1 MNFGLKDQVVM
12 ITGGGSGI
20 GAEAARTF
28 AAQGAKVAVVD
39 RNLAGAHAVQE
50 SILAAGGQARAYE
63 MDVTDEA
70 SVQGIVESIQR
81 DLGSVSVLVNNA
93 GFTRDMKILRMSLAD
108 WSSVIDVILK
118 GAFLCSRAVLP
129 AMMEAGYGRIVN
141 ISSRAHLGNP
151 GQANYSSAKA
161 GIIGFT
167 RALSLEYGKNNIT
180 VNAVAPGIINT
191 AAVTQLPHYA
201 KIKESAERT
210 TPIPR
215 IGEPEDVA
223 NAIVFLG
230 SRLSSYITGETLHVT
245 GGRY

>member
-1 MNFGLKDQVVM
+1 MDLGLKDKVVL
-12 ITGGGSGI
+12 ITGGGNGI
-20 GAEAARTF
+20 GAEAGRAF
-28 AAQGAKVAVVD
+28 AAQGARVALLD
-39 RNLAGAHAVQE
+39 RNLAGATAVSKAIISE
-50 SILAAGGQARAYE
+50 GGIAKAYQA
-63 MDVTDEA
+63 DVTDET
-70 SVQGIVESIQR
+70 SVMQTVEDVAR
-81 DLGSVSVLVNNA
+81 DLGAVNVLVNNA
-93 GFTRDMKILRMSLAD
+93 GFTRDMKIVRMSLDD
-108 WSSVIDVILK
+108 WSSVVDVILK
-118 GAFLCSRAVLP
+118 GAFLCSRAVIP
-129 AMMEAGYGRIVN
+129 SMVEAGYGRIVN

-180 VNAVAPGIINT
+180 VNAVAPGIIRT
-191 AAVTQLPHYA
+191 AAVTNLAHYE
-201 KIKESAERT
+201 KIREAAEKI

-223 NAIVFLG
+223 NAVLFLG

>member
-1 MNFGLKDQVVM
+1 MDFGLNGLVVM
-12 ITGGGSGI
+12 VTGGGSGI
-20 GAEAARTF
+20 GAETARLF
-28 AAQGAKVAVVD
+28 ATLGAKVAVVD
-39 RNLAGAHAVQE
+39 KNREGAQAVRDA
-50 SILAAGGQARAYE
+50 ILAAGGQAAAHE
-63 MDVTDEA
+63 ADVTDEA
-70 SVQGIVESIQR
+70 SVNDTVARVQQE
-81 DLGSVSVLVNNA
+81 LGTVAILVNNA
-93 GFTRDMKILRMSLAD
+93 GFTRDMKITKMTVAD
-108 WSSVIDVILK
+108 WDSVVDVILK

-129 AMMEAGYGRIVN
+129 GMAEARYGRIVN

-167 RALSLEYGKNNIT
+167 RALALEWGKHNIT

-191 AAVTQLPHYA
+191 SAVTNLPHYQ

-215 IGEPEDVA
+215 IGETVDVA

-230 SRLSSYITGETLHVT
+230 SRLASYITGETLHVT